1 MDLELPDFSSV
12 NGNWNQFWNFLHE
25 NLNPAMICRLLWN
38 LETFLPT
45 QNAGLM
51 NWQELSNTAP
61 VSDVLHLIIPKE
73 MGQKKT
79 NFWPKLC
86 TFAAEQNA
94 GFELSMPSLLW
105 EFLLLLSIDAFYVG
119 YDHLKFILKVWK
131 NCESCELF
139 KWWLL
144 DHFEPVWQ
152 KWLIISFRYQIS
164 IKRLI
169 SQPVLQHH
177 AKSVPTQY

>member
-1 MDLELPDFSSV
+1 MGTGTSSGIFCMKTWTLPWSV
-12 NGNWNQFWNFLHE
+12 DY
-25 NLNPAMICRLLWN
+25 LWN

-45 QNAGLM
+45 QNAGLV

-105 EFLLLLSIDAFYVG
+105 EFLQLLSIDAFYVG
-119 YDHLKFILKVWK
+119 YDHLKFTLKVWK
-131 NCESCELF
+131 NCESLSYSNGGCWTILNQF
-139 KWWLL
+139 GKNGWL
-144 DHFEPVWQ
+144 
-152 KWLIISFRYQIS
+152 
-164 IKRLI
+164 
-169 SQPVLQHH
+169 
-177 AKSVPTQY
+177 SVSGTEFPSRG